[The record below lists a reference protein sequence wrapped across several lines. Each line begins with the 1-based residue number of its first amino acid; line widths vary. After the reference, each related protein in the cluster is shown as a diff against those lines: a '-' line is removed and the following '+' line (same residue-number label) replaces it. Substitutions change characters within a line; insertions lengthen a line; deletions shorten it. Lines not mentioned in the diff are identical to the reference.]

1 MVLKLRTVDR
11 ILKYIREI
19 GDNKT
24 RNREVTRLVEVDETG
39 RDIADIGAEDIC
51 HQIIWQSFPTQKQ
64 SDKQSIE

>member
-1 MVLKLRTVDR
+1 
-11 ILKYIREI
+11 
-19 GDNKT
+19 
-24 RNREVTRLVEVDETG
+24 VEVDETG